1 MRPDLSTR
9 EDHGTA
15 TDQRVIV
22 NHAPLQVSVMSDRAA
37 VTHDRVRGR
46 CAVDDRPILN
56 GRLIADDDPTVIT
69 S

>member
-1 MRPDLSTR
+1 
-9 EDHGTA
+9 
-15 TDQRVIV
+15 
-22 NHAPLQVSVMSDRAA
+22 MSDRAA